1 MHVGVN
7 MFIQEKHRHGTDG
20 YGLVGMA
27 MMGWRLDVLILV
39 MFSNLND
46 SMISWTYLSLKV

>member
-46 SMISWTYLSLKV
+46 SMISCHPSNR